1 MIFFTSC
8 SLFQSAIKD
17 HEKMLIGTWDLEK
30 VDFPMVETNAE
41 SEEIVNDIF
50 KNSFIKFNTDKS
62 IEMKMFEIETLGTW
76 EINKDNATKLLFTDN
91 DKETNEFKIQEISSE
106 KLILQLK
113 NKGNPISLTLKK
125 R

>member
-17 HEKMLIGTWDLEK
+17 REKMLIGTWDLEK

-41 SEEIVNDIF
+41 SEEIVNDMF

>member
-1 MIFFTSC
+1 
-8 SLFQSAIKD
+8 
-17 HEKMLIGTWDLEK
+17 MLIGTWDLEK